1 MVLAADRSARERRRA
16 RRTIERV
23 RQDWEWLAYGPLGL
37 VALGATVFALAFL
50 AVALAPADNRV
61 AAWWPAAG
69 LSVVAL
75 AWAPRD
81 RRVAVALTVALS
93 TALANLAAGRPMA
106 LAAGFGVSNAAEAVV
121 VAWWLMRGRLRPRL
135 TSLEDVFRLFVATL
149 LGNVVMG
156 LGAGLT
162 IMIGQDGDFPTT
174 ARTVMASHGAA
185 ILVMAPL
192 AMSVRAPRAPGRRL
206 EAVVQ
211 WTAIIAATVLVFR
224 PGQSLPL
231 TFLGLPLLV
240 WGALRLG
247 TRTMAAQLLLVAV
260 IVSVLS
266 RYGGGPFAA
275 RLGSD
280 STLTAS
286 LVQTYMVSCALILLP
301 LAVSV
306 SQRRA
311 ALERVA
317 ASERLFRQSFS
328 EAMLGML
335 LLRRCTSGHDRDL
348 PARGLDVPLR
358 SLGGRAKVRTNHR
371 DGEHAG
377 GGLDIVEL
385 NDVAGRILTRPEA
398 ELVGAS
404 WTARLEP
411 ESRAMLAE
419 PIAAMAEGR
428 LSGWHGEVALRSRE
442 GSRWVEVALSP
453 LSAAAGDGMFV
464 AQMVDVTA
472 RREAEER
479 LTAQALQDSL
489 TGLGNRALLREEI
502 KRALAAAPVGGGV
515 VVLFCDL
522 DDFKLVNDSAGHT
535 AGDVLLVE
543 VASRLRLI
551 LAPGDVAARLG
562 GDEFVILRPVAT
574 GTADAEELASRI
586 LTTLAAPL
594 LVGVQPFS
602 IGASIGIAW
611 GGPGVTADDL
621 LRDADSAMYAAK
633 AEGKR
638 RAVVFSDEHRAR
650 ALRAVRIEAE
660 LRRATAEDQLD
671 VFLQPVVDLR
681 DGAWTAA
688 EALIRWNHPE
698 RGLLAPAEFLDV
710 AEASGLMPEIGAWV
724 LQRSCELAMT
734 WPGADDGSGPAV
746 HVNVSARQLD
756 VPGFFEIVRGV
767 LTTTGLPP
775 HRLVLEFTETQLDD
789 VSDALLADLAQLRS
803 AGIGLAADDF
813 GTGYSPLTRVTELP
827 LTMIKIDR
835 GFVAAM
841 LDDVRSQAIV
851 TTLVRLSEALGLAL
865 VAEGVETQEQA
876 EALRLVGCPTAQGYL
891 WSRPLPAAEFLA
903 GLDVSLAR

>member
-1 MVLAADRSARERRRA
+1 MALATERSVRERRRT
-16 RRTIERV
+16 RRSGTGSSP
-23 RQDWEWLAYGPLGL
+23 DWLRLAYGPVGL
-37 VALGATVFALAFL
+37 LALAAAVFALGFV
-50 AVALAPADNRV
+50 AVALAPSDNGV

-69 LSVVAL
+69 LSVVAV
-75 AWAPRD
+75 AWAPRE
-81 RRVAVALTVALS
+81 RKLVVALTIAVAS
-93 TALANLAAGRPMA
+93 SVANVVAGRDPVP
-106 LAAGFGVSNAAEAVV
+106 AAGFGASNAAEAVV
-121 VAWWLMRGRLRPRL
+121 VAWWLTRGRLRLRL
-135 TSLEDVFRLFVATL
+135 ATLEDVFRLFAATL
-149 LGNVVMG
+149 LGTVVMG

-162 IMIGQDGDFPTT
+162 IALATDGAFLTT

-185 ILVMAPL
+185 ILVMVPL
-192 AMSVRAPRAPGRRL
+192 AMRVRAPRAPGRAL

-211 WTAIIAATVLVFR
+211 WTAIVSATALVFR
-224 PGQSLPL
+224 PGQTLPL
-231 TFLGLPLLV
+231 TFLAIPLLV

-247 TRTMAAQLLLVAV
+247 TRTMAAQLLLMAV

-266 RYGGGPFAA
+266 RFGGGPFAA
-275 RLGSD
+275 RLGAD

-335 LLRRCTSGHDRDL
+335 LLRRCVVGHDRDL
-348 PARGLDVPLR
+348 AVRGLDVPLR
-358 SLGGRAKVRTNHR
+358 SIGARARRSNHR
-371 DGEHAG
+371 DGEHDG

-385 NDVAGRILTRPEA
+385 NDVAARILTRPEG

-411 ESRAMLAE
+411 EGRTMLTEAT
-419 PIAAMAEGR
+419 AAMAEGR
-428 LSGWHGEVALRSRE
+428 IPGWHGEVALRSRE
-442 GSRWVEVALSP
+442 GTRWVEVALSP
-453 LSAAAGDGMFV
+453 LSLAAGDGMFV

-472 RREAEER
+472 RRQAEER

-489 TGLGNRALLREEI
+489 TGLGNRALLRQEVE
-502 KRALAAAPVGGGV
+502 RALREAPGDGAV

-522 DDFKLVNDSAGHT
+522 DDFKIVNDSAGHT
-535 AGDVLLVE
+535 SGDLVLVE
-543 VASRLRLI
+543 VASRLRL
-551 LAPGDVAARLG
+551 LLEPGDVAARLG
-562 GDEFVILRPVAT
+562 GDEFVILRPQAT
-574 GTADAEELASRI
+574 SPADAEELASRV

-594 LVGVQPFS
+594 LVGAQPFS
-602 IGASIGIAW
+602 IGASIGIAC
-611 GGPGVTADDL
+611 GGRGTSADDL

-650 ALRAVRIEAE
+650 ALRTVRIEAE
-660 LRRATAEDQLD
+660 LRRATAEGQLE

-681 DGAWTAA
+681 DGSWTAA

-710 AEASGLMPEIGAWV
+710 AESSGLMPEIGAWV
-724 LQRSCELAMT
+724 LRRSCELAMT
-734 WPGADDGSGPAV
+734 WPGADDGTGPAV

-756 VPGFFEIVRGV
+756 VPGFFDVVREV
-767 LTTTGLPP
+767 LTDTGLSPQ
-775 HRLVLEFTETQLDD
+775 RLVLEFTETQLDE
-789 VSDALLADLAQLRS
+789 VSDALLADLAELRS

-813 GTGYSPLTRVTELP
+813 GTGYSPLTRITELP
-827 LTMIKIDR
+827 LTMLKIDR
-835 GFVAAM
+835 RFVGAM

-851 TTLVRLSEALGLAL
+851 TTLVRLSESLGLAL
-865 VAEGVETQEQA
+865 VAEGVETEAQA
-876 EALRLVGCPTAQGYL
+876 AALRLVGCPTAQGYL
-891 WSRPLPAAEFLA
+891 WSRPLPAAGFLT
-903 GLDVSLAR
+903 GVSLSPVR